1 MESKGKEMERD
12 LRILIVE
19 DDETARNVTA
29 RYLSDYGKCDIAPD
43 GEVAMKLFL
52 EARAGGRPYD
62 VIFLDILMPNM
73 SGRKVLDR
81 IRDIEDHENIGEKE
95 RTKIIIT
102 SSLSDPSSI
111 SGAFQS
117 RCEGYLVKPFGRE
130 DLEKQLQSLDII
142 KSSS

>member
-1 MESKGKEMERD
+1 MKMEDNKTGRD
-12 LRILIVE
+12 LKILIVE

-29 RYLSDYGKCDIAPD
+29 RYLSDYGECDIAPD
-43 GEVAMKLFL
+43 GEVAMELFL
-52 EARAGGRPYD
+52 ESRAEGRPYN

-81 IRDIEDHENIGEKE
+81 IRDIEDHEKISERD

-111 SGAFQS
+111 SGAFKS